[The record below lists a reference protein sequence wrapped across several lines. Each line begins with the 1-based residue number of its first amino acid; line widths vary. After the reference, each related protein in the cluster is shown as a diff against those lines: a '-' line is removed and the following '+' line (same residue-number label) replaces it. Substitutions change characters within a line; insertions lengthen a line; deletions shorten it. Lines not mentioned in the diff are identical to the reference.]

1 MITALFKLIFKIVG
15 FLANIILTPL
25 FSLVST
31 LIPSTSEYIDKIDY
45 FFNYGIQYVG
55 FAGKFLMIPSSLFKV
70 FFGFAG
76 SLLVGFGWGRNKN
89 DGEKNK
95 EKRNTKKKKKY
106 V

>member
-45 FFNYGIQYVG
+45 FFNYGLQFVG
-55 FAGKFLMIPSSLFKV
+55 FVGKFLMIPSSLFKV
-70 FFGFAG
+70 FFAFFG
-76 SLLVGFGWGRNKN
+76 SLLVGFLAVGVIRLSMKIY
-89 DGEKNK
+89 EIFKP
-95 EKRNTKKKKKY
+95 
-106 V
+106 